1 MLSGRRALCE
11 RMARAFIVAHAP
23 WLLAGC
29 PADNHGTTTGEPPS
43 TCAKA
48 GSSCSFAKGK
58 LGLCVVSVDG
68 TSLLCQSQH

>member
-1 MLSGRRALCE
+1 MLLGRLSLRARVARAL
-11 RMARAFIVAHAP
+11 IVLHAP

-29 PADNHGTTTGEPPS
+29 LSDKHGAANGEPPS

-48 GSSCSFAKGK
+48 GDSCTFAPGK
-58 LGLCVVSVDG
+58 LGLCVVAVDG